1 MPKYSIIVPVYN
13 AETYLKKCLDS
24 ILKQKFTDFEV
35 IVINDGSTD
44 GSYKIVDS
52 YDDKRVKQYAKENGG
67 VSDARNMGI
76 SKVKGKYFMFVD
88 ADDYINE
95 NALGIIDMSIKED
108 IDILSFN
115 IKTVDYKG
123 KTLINIYKPSFHE
136 INGEEAIKKMIEEA
150 VLFDT
155 PVAYVYRTEYF
166 KDNDFKYAVG
176 RNHEDFGLTP
186 LVIAKANKVRA
197 IDDYL
202 YYYLQSENSI
212 TRNDSNE
219 ASVKRAYDMLYH
231 YDNLLKIVSKTK
243 MKRKTKDLFNS
254 FIANAVINKA
264 STLSGKHRSDYIKQ
278 LRIRNVT
285 QYVLA
290 DTVKRLFKKYIMKI
304 SINLYLKLK

>member
-1 MPKYSIIVPVYN
+1 
-13 AETYLKKCLDS
+13 
-24 ILKQKFTDFEV
+24 
-35 IVINDGSTD
+35 
-44 GSYKIVDS
+44 
-52 YDDKRVKQYAKENGG
+52 
-67 VSDARNMGI
+67 
-76 SKVKGKYFMFVD
+76 MFVD

-95 NALGIIDMSIKED
+95 NALSIIDLSMKDD

-123 KTLINIYKPSFHE
+123 KTLINIYKPSF
-136 INGEEAIKKMIEEA
+136 NSLTGEQAIKKLIEEA

-166 KDNDFKYAVG
+166 KDNKFEYAVG

-186 LVIAKANKVRA
+186 LVIALANRVRS

-219 ASVKRAYDMLYH
+219 ANIKRAYDMLYH
-231 YDNLLKIVSKTK
+231 YDNLLKTISKTK
-243 MKRKTKDLFNS
+243 LKRKTKEVFNS

-264 STLSGKHRSDYIKQ
+264 SSLSSKNRSEYIKE

-290 DTVKRLFKKYIMKI
+290 DTFKRLFKKYIMKL
-304 SINLYLKLK
+304 SINLYLRIK